1 MRMKGEAMDLKLEPK
16 EQGILVWAL
25 KSTVSDL
32 GTEIPHTDDRDLH
45 KDLKDRKATLE
56 GILTRLS

>member
-1 MRMKGEAMDLKLEPK
+1 MGLKLEPK
-16 EQGILVWAL
+16 EHGILVWAL
-25 KSTVSDL
+25 QSTVSDL

-45 KDLKDRKATLE
+45 KDLKDRKATLK